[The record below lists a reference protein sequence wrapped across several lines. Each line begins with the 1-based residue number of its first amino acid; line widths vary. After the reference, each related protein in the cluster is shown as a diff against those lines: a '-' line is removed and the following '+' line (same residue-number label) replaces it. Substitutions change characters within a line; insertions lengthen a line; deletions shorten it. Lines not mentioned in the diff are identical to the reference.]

1 MSETKGNAARLDTD
15 GNVIVNPKD
24 RRRLQAEDE
33 ATEAVYMLS
42 LLGDLVDS
50 ARGGELELTAEST
63 QGMCLLL
70 ARAQGAI
77 RNLLNVLEA
86 ERNEAGE

>member
-1 MSETKGNAARLDTD
+1 MSATKGNTARLDTD
-15 GNVIVNPKD
+15 GNVVVDPKD
-24 RRRLQAEDE
+24 RRRLRAEDE
-33 ATEAVYMLS
+33 ATEALYMLA

-50 ARGGELELTAEST
+50 ARDGELTLTAEST
-63 QGMCLLL
+63 QGMCITL

-77 RNLLNVLEA
+77 RNLLNVLET